1 MLIELNLDERVI
13 SKIKEILEGGE
24 YENEK
29 EVIVRAIDNLCE
41 RTKSATADDCPNRFQ
56 NMAGY
61 ASGLRGQVVKIHP
74 GGRKVRINKI
84 IGSVDQIA
92 KDVHKDHVDEI
103 LPKGATIPEYPKLR
117 ELNELDEADK
127 YKEAIVLE
135 KLHVKYFKMGNN
147 YYAHQNYKKALECY
161 RLSSKTILDLWE
173 RHPHKKN
180 SATIQ
185 TFKTSKKYEDIT
197 LASLG
202 GLNTFFSQVTYP
214 DIKKIIESMP
224 DEQNST
230 FKRCAVPSPEEVY
243 GIEQTG
249 LIWGFH
255 NRFFPVKFIIHV
267 LAKLLVE
274 EAMIWEGSGTI
285 NTQHG
290 VCNHPWH
297 SYQEIEGPWIKFQR
311 LTDEVKLESITA
323 SKMLNEMK
331 VGNKFENIDPTIGF
345 PSTKNRFLEKPKL
358 REIRSLNPMLA
369 EEKARALEE
378 TSKNRFLTQYVGR
391 GLDRKNGVREVAG
404 ACFEMKLIQAAVA
417 EPYGPKDDLYVTLT
431 DLGKEF
437 ALLENPV
444 IKGLLDYSV
453 HHKPTHIPFIQ
464 FQKLAEE
471 QGMDPED
478 AKRRFKDMET
488 LSGVTTA
495 DYVEGVDSTHFF
507 TDVGSPIKNTFSNEE
522 SDFILKNIIPEFELE
537 KKVVEE
543 LLKSKEKL
551 SVHKITEVFLELQ
564 KAHLLE
570 DPDAKRLARW
580 IVAEKKT
587 GDATTIIKRMHELGL
602 VKREQDGL
610 QVSYT
615 VNPR

>member
-1 MLIELNLDERVI
+1 MKCKRCGTEGDFVWDNDYFKNTNRWRLLEVGLTSAQPHQCQEAKLNLDGRMI
-13 SKIKEILEGGE
+13 TKKLAEILEGFLPDLGFRE
-24 YENEK
+24 HWKEK
-29 EVIVRAIDNLCE
+29 ELIVRTIDNLYAK
-41 RTKSATADDCPNRFQ
+41 TKSTSVNAHEEAEQTWQSLSDN
-56 NMAGY
+56 
-61 ASGLRGQVVKIHP
+61 VKFLD
-74 GGRKVRINKI
+74 GK
-84 IGSVDQIA
+84 S
-92 KDVHKDHVDEI
+92 
-103 LPKGATIPEYPKLR
+103 LPKEQEEDFAPFMEMKSLLTSDDVVERMGRIPRNLKKHVFNKKTGQWKLSEDATDGEKCPK
-117 ELNELDEADK
+117 NPNQ
-127 YKEAIVLE
+127 I
-135 KLHVKYFKMGNN
+135 FK
-147 YYAHQNYKKALECY
+147 
-161 RLSSKTILDLWE
+161 R
-173 RHPHKKN
+173 
-180 SATIQ
+180 
-185 TFKTSKKYEDIT
+185 KTSQVSW
-197 LASLG
+197 A
-202 GLNTFFSQVTYP
+202 NVTYP

-230 FKRCAVPSPEEVY
+230 FKRCTVPSPEEVY

-274 EAMIWEGSGTI
+274 ETS
-285 NTQHG
+285 NP
-290 VCNHPWH
+290 VHPPETEV
-297 SYQEIEGPWIKFQR
+297 QWIKFQR

-323 SKMLNEMK
+323 SKILNEMK

-358 REIRSLNPMLA
+358 REIRSLNPMVA

-453 HHKPTHIPFIQ
+453 HHKSTHIPFIQ
-464 FQKLAEE
+464 FQKMAEE

-478 AKRRFKDMET
+478 ADRRFIDMERIG
-488 LSGVTTA
+488 GVTAA

-507 TDVGSPIKNTFSNEE
+507 TGVESPIKNTFSNEE

-551 SVHKITEVFLELQ
+551 SVSKITEVFLELQ
-564 KAHLLE
+564 KAHLVACGDFE
-570 DPDAKRLARW
+570 HVQFKDEKFDAPSSPLGGSPVVRQIKYHATS
-580 IVAEKKT
+580 K
-587 GDATTIIKRMHELGL
+587 ATTIIKRMHELGL
-602 VKREQDGL
+602 VKREQHGL

>member
-1 MLIELNLDERVI
+1 M
-13 SKIKEILEGGE
+13 
-24 YENEK
+24 
-29 EVIVRAIDNLCE
+29 
-41 RTKSATADDCPNRFQ
+41 
-56 NMAGY
+56 
-61 ASGLRGQVVKIHP
+61 
-74 GGRKVRINKI
+74 
-84 IGSVDQIA
+84 
-92 KDVHKDHVDEI
+92 
-103 LPKGATIPEYPKLR
+103 
-117 ELNELDEADK
+117 
-127 YKEAIVLE
+127 
-135 KLHVKYFKMGNN
+135 
-147 YYAHQNYKKALECY
+147 ECY
-161 RLSSKTILDLWE
+161 QLSSKAFSDLWE
-173 RHPHKKN
+173 RYPHKKN
-180 SATIQ
+180 STRIQNYKDCKKKFHAT
-185 TFKTSKKYEDIT
+185 K
-197 LASLG
+197 ASLEG
-202 GLNTFFSQVTYP
+202 DTSVLQVTYP

-224 DEQNST
+224 DEQNSI
-230 FKRCAVPSPEEVY
+230 FKRCVVPSPEEVY

-274 EAMIWEGSGTI
+274 ETS
-285 NTQHG
+285 NP
-290 VCNHPWH
+290 VHPP
-297 SYQEIEGPWIKFQR
+297 EIEGPWIKFQR

-331 VGNKFENIDPTIGF
+331 VENKFENIDPTIGF

-358 REIRSLNPMLA
+358 REIRSLNPMVA

-453 HHKPTHIPFIQ
+453 HHKSTHIPFIQ
-464 FQKLAEE
+464 FQKMAEE
-471 QGMDPED
+471 QGMDMED
-478 AKRRFKDMET
+478 AERRFKDMEGVG
-488 LSGVTTA
+488 GVTAA
-495 DYVEGVDSTHFF
+495 DYVEGVDDLDDKRVPDRFYSRA
-507 TDVGSPIKNTFSNEE
+507 IKNTFSNEE

-551 SVHKITEVFLELQ
+551 SVHKITEVFLKLQ
-564 KAHLLE
+564 EAHLLE
-570 DPDAKRLARW
+570 DPNTRRFARG
-580 IVAEKKT
+580 IVAEEKT
-587 GDATTIIKRMHELGL
+587 GPPTTIIKRMHELGL
-602 VKREQDGL
+602 VKSEQHGL

>member
-1 MLIELNLDERVI
+1 MQESVKSNYAKIWKNKDADGRSFDTYHVTGTGKTNAFYGGGLI
-13 SKIKEILEGGE
+13 
-24 YENEK
+24 
-29 EVIVRAIDNLCE
+29 
-41 RTKSATADDCPNRFQ
+41 
-56 NMAGY
+56 
-61 ASGLRGQVVKIHP
+61 
-74 GGRKVRINKI
+74 
-84 IGSVDQIA
+84 
-92 KDVHKDHVDEI
+92 
-103 LPKGATIPEYPKLR
+103 PKYPKFR
-117 ELNELDEADK
+117 ELNELDEAEKFKEQELLDK
-127 YKEAIVLE
+127 LCEEYLELGNGYSLE
-135 KLHVKYFKMGNN
+135 KKDKE
-147 YYAHQNYKKALECY
+147 ALECY
-161 RLSSKTILDLWE
+161 QLSSKAFSDLWE
-173 RHPHKKN
+173 RYPHTKN
-180 SATIQ
+180 STRIQNYKDCKKKFHAT
-185 TFKTSKKYEDIT
+185 K
-197 LASLG
+197 ASLEG
-202 GLNTFFSQVTYP
+202 DTSVLQVTYP

-255 NRFFPVKFIIHV
+255 NRFFPVKFIINI

-274 EAMIWEGSGTI
+274 ETMIWEGIRPEIEGPWL
-285 NTQHG
+285 QLQG
-290 VCNHPWH
+290 GCNCP
-297 SYQEIEGPWIKFQR
+297 EIEGPWIKFQR

-323 SKMLNEMK
+323 SKILNEMK

-358 REIRSLNPMLA
+358 REIRSLNPMVA

-453 HHKPTHIPFIQ
+453 HHKGAKHIPFIQ
-464 FQKLAEE
+464 FQKMAEE
-471 QGMDPED
+471 QGMDPKD
-478 AKRRFKDMET
+478 AKRRYIEMERIG
-488 LSGVTTA
+488 GVTAA

-507 TDVGSPIKNTFSNEE
+507 TGVESPIKNTFSNEE

-570 DPDAKRLARW
+570 DPNTRRFARG
-580 IVAEKKT
+580 IVAEEKT
-587 GDATTIIKRMHELGL
+587 GPPTTIIKRMHELGL
-602 VKREQDGL
+602 VKREQHGL